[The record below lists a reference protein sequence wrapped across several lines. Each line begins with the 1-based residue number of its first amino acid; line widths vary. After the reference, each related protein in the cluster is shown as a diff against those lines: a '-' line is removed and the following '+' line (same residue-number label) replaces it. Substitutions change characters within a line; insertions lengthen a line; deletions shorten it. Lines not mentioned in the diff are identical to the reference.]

1 MLSTLKFLYLKL
13 TLGVFLLTPYV
24 CYTSTYNTNNDSIS
38 LQNIH
43 QNLEIIQHNL
53 ELEND
58 SIINLAKET
67 LKLSKQSNNSHGIYY
82 SNFYLGKIWQLRNYN
97 DSAIFY
103 YEKSLKIPALNEDL
117 KAMSYMELSNIMRI
131 TGNYSPALEYALKVK
146 DIVENNEITLSNY
159 KTYNLL
165 ALSYQKLMEYKLA
178 QKNFELAAKLAL
190 EQNNEGYA
198 GVVYANIGKLL
209 YDQNKLDEA
218 LQYFEK
224 GTQLEYKH
232 NLKSNLA
239 NSYVTIAQILMH
251 KGMLDSARYYLFQ
264 ATDLNRETNNK
275 IGLTNTLM
283 SVSNYYFATKNYNNA
298 LSHLDATIQN
308 ATKYQLKGILS
319 DAYKLKAKI
328 NAEQKNFEEAY
339 ENFRLFYTT
348 YNQIYNFKELNKVK
362 SLEHQLIEKER
373 ENELYELKLDKQE
386 TINRLIIII
395 GSLVFMVGLFIL
407 VYLFQIKKL
416 NRELLLSKTKA
427 EESDK
432 LKSKFLKTISHEI
445 RTPLN
450 GIVGFSEMIRS
461 KELDENEL
469 GQINTM
475 INKNTH
481 DLISTIENLVDI
493 AHLTTKQ
500 YHVTKSNF
508 KVKKLL
514 ENVIDVAKEH
524 PVYTSKKS
532 IKITSETG
540 EDVQIHTDKNIISKI
555 LLHLVKNSILYTEK
569 GLIKLGYKVDK
580 SKIILYVKDTGIGI
594 PQEKIDAIF
603 NPFTQGDEDINIK
616 VGGTGLGLTIVN
628 GLINIIDG
636 EIWVGS
642 EVNKG
647 STFYISLPLN

>member
-1 MLSTLKFLYLKL
+1 MLSILRFFYLMVIL
-13 TLGVFLLTPYV
+13 SLLLLNPLI
-24 CYTSTYNTNNDSIS
+24 CYTSTNYTHSDSIY
-38 LQNIH
+38 LQNINR
-43 QNLEIIQHNL
+43 NLEIIQQNL
-53 ELEND
+53 VFEND
-58 SIINLAKET
+58 SIILLAKET
-67 LKLSKQSNNSHGIYY
+67 LQLSQQTANLNAIYY
-82 SNFYLGKIWQLRNYN
+82 SNFYLGKIWQLKNYN

-103 YEKSLKIPALNEDL
+103 YKESLKTPALKEEL
-117 KAMSYMELSNIMRI
+117 QAKSYMELSNIMRI

-146 DIVENNEITLSNY
+146 DIVENNESSISNY

-165 ALSYQKLMEYKLA
+165 ALSYQNLMEYALA
-178 QKNFELAAKLAL
+178 QKNFELAAKLSL

-224 GTQLEYKH
+224 GTQLEAKH
-232 NLKSNLA
+232 SLKSNLA

-251 KGMLDSARYYLFQ
+251 KDMLDSARYYLFK
-264 ATDLNRETNNK
+264 AADLNQETNNK

-283 SVSNYYFATKNYNNA
+283 SVSNYYFTTKNYSRA
-298 LSHLDATIQN
+298 LSHLEATIKN
-308 ATKYQLKGILS
+308 ASKYQLKGILS
-319 DAYKLKAKI
+319 DAYKLKAEISAK
-328 NAEQKNFEEAY
+328 QGNFKDAY
-339 ENFRLFYTT
+339 ENFLLFYQT
-348 YNQIYNFKELNKVK
+348 YNLIYNFKDLNKVK

-373 ENELYELKLDKQE
+373 ENDLYELKLDKQE
-386 TINRLIIII
+386 TINKLIIII
-395 GSLVFMVGLFIL
+395 GSLVFIVGLFIL

-416 NRELLLSKTKA
+416 NRELLLSKIKA
-427 EESDK
+427 EESDE

-461 KELDENEL
+461 KDLNDQELE
-469 GQINTM
+469 QINTM

-500 YHVTKSNF
+500 YHVVKTNF

-514 ENVIDVAKEH
+514 GNVMDIAQEYS
-524 PVYTSKKS
+524 VYTSKKN
-532 IKITSETG
+532 IKLSLETN
-540 EDVQIHTDKNIISKI
+540 EDIQLYTDKNIISKI
-555 LLHLVKNSILYTEK
+555 LLHLVKNAILYTEK
-569 GLIKLGYKVDK
+569 GSITLGYKVNK
-580 SKIILYVKDTGIGI
+580 SSVVFYVKDTGIGI

-603 NPFTQGDEDINIK
+603 NPFTQGDEDISIK

-628 GLINIIDG
+628 GLIQIIDG
-636 EIWVGS
+636 KIWVGS

-647 STFYISLPLN
+647 STFYIALPLN